1 MLDVY
6 WLGVITA
13 LLTGTFDNLGA
24 VFQKKAINALPEG
37 RKVGKHLLRNRTWL
51 FGFFQTQVLTTIF
64 FFISQGLIG
73 PTLTPGLSG
82 AGLILLAVGSLRI
95 LKERIKASE
104 MTGIL
109 LMVAAIFCLAFSKL
123 EIDVDNIGF
132 LAEVGFLTR
141 VTIFT
146 AIAALGAVICT
157 VLRRS
162 PQRSKATLYAL
173 DSGLMFV
180 LSNFWTAIFVGVFA
194 TVILGDFV
202 MGELLLFISAAI
214 ILPTSNYLGIYK
226 MQKAYEFGQASRMK
240 PTQQVP
246 VQIAPFFYFFA
257 VYMLPPP
264 TELSLP
270 LDVIAIALILVSM
283 YLLLRRQA
291 ILESR
296 KPVKG
301 S

>member
-1 MLDVY
+1 MLDIY
-6 WLGVITA
+6 WLGIVTG

-37 RKVGKHLLRNRTWL
+37 KKVGKHLLRNRTWL

-64 FFISQGLIG
+64 FFISQLLIG

-82 AGLILLAVGSLRI
+82 AGLIILAIGSLRI
-95 LKERIKASE
+95 LKEHIKATE

-123 EIDVDNIGF
+123 EIDVDNIVF
-132 LAEVGFLTR
+132 LSETSFIAR
-141 VTIFT
+141 VVIFT
-146 AIAALGAVICT
+146 VIAVFGAVIFSFI
-157 VLRRS
+157 RRKR
-162 PQRSKATLYAL
+162 QKTKATMYAL
-173 DSGLMFV
+173 DSGMMFV

-194 TVILGDFV
+194 TIFSGSFV
-202 MGELLLFISAAI
+202 MGELFLFVSAVI
-214 ILPTSNYLGIYK
+214 ILPTSNYFGIYK
-226 MQKAYEFGQASRMK
+226 MQKAYEFGRASKMK

-257 VYMLPPP
+257 VYMLPSP

-270 LDVIAIALILVSM
+270 LDVIGIALILVSM

-291 ILESR
+291 LLESR
-296 KPVKG
+296 KPLKRD
-301 S
+301 